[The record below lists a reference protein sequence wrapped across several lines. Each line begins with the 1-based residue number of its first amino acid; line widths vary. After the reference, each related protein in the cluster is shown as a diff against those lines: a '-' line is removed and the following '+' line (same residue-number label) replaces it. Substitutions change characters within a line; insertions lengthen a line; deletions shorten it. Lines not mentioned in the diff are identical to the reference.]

1 MYAIDPSTTDSC
13 IRDHGD
19 RTYFRVDPEC
29 MDWAEYVGLQQHAR
43 KHSRSDLSGIYGAV
57 VLPVGSRNL
66 LRRYDSMEVFW
77 RRKATLPSVQERVD
91 GQMTKLQII
100 ARLWSHITDLRMIL
114 HRHSAKTIEQIEKE
128 IDITE
133 YHCRRYADADDID

>member
-1 MYAIDPSTTDSC
+1 MYAIGSSTADSC

-19 RTYFRVDPEC
+19 RTYFRADHEC
-29 MDWAEYVGLQQHAR
+29 MAGAEHVGLQQYAR
-43 KHSRSDLSGIYGAV
+43 KHSRSDLSGIYVTV
-57 VLPVGSRNL
+57 VFSIGNRDFSGRFDPMAIF
-66 LRRYDSMEVFW
+66 RRG
-77 RRKATLPSVQERVD
+77 KTTLPSVQERVD

-114 HRHSAKTIEQIEKE
+114 NGHSAKTIEQIEKE

-133 YHCRRYADADDID
+133 YYCRPYADADEIG